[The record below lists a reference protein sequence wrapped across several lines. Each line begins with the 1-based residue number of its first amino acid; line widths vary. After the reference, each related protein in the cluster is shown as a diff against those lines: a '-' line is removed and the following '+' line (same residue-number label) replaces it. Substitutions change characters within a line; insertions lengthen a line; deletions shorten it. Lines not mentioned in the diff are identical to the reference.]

1 MKPFRIKLIHYLYFS
16 YVITNEKNSIA
27 YLLHEASEFNVN
39 DLLVNLHF
47 DHCITY
53 QHERELSW
61 ELVRKVIL
69 KSQNLIKESGVNP
82 LCVAK
87 GAIIW
92 ERNGQEIQSP
102 LLLFPCSF
110 KHNKVTKCVEL
121 SVDEEAAIVNPFVE
135 KHLKSVYDIHQVLPK
150 TLHELTDQLH
160 SLGFKNINETLCE
173 LGNFH
178 HHRYELLKELEELL
192 TVNHYPITLEELLG
206 MNESKVTYSDTLS
219 EMELLPTDDDHRKA
233 IASFEQRNIV
243 VQGPPGTGKS
253 QLLTNIIG
261 KSLISQKSIVVVSEK
276 RSALEVIVSK
286 LKDLQLDHLSF
297 ISTPDLSTKDFLHSL
312 RKSWTFFEEFQPSK
326 HSSISIKKELE
337 NNLQLTLN
345 LLNQDQLIG
354 GVSYSSFRKLTRD
367 IDLNKTIYLS
377 RIPNLVLL
385 QENESHIQTIYFKN
399 LHTILGNCQFSLIV
413 GGHWDQLAE
422 HLSELTH
429 ISTEFSNQLNIHTW
443 GDISKLMQQ
452 AIVCQL
458 FENTLIEKHSR
469 LLEPQSKEQK
479 QFLKWT
485 KKWQTLQKSLGEIS
499 NLSSWK
505 IIPSSTEIDSLIE
518 QFNGNYWQKR
528 KAKKRWNQL
537 SHLPILKAELALNQL
552 VALNDLKQQITK
564 IDIQLT
570 ELGVSDPSTEIPQIQ
585 TAIPLFTEQKWQDY
599 ALLSAEQKKTILGI
613 NPTIERFRILVKQ
626 YFSFDDDVH
635 LCNYFHLLQEHF
647 HVLIEHSNELKNLD
661 SDCLYAIKHNSTFK
675 DFLNNVAGS
684 HWSNF
689 KKNYPHLS
697 QFELSDLTL
706 KIEEILNAEQT
717 EQVLFVAQINDA
729 ISKQFNSYN
738 QLLSVPA
745 TKLTPEEKELKKR
758 LRKGKALLVKEFSK
772 TKSHPSLRD
781 LFSSEAIEWIQLLL
795 PIWLSNP
802 SQLAKCFPLET
813 GLFDH
818 CVFDEASQLL
828 LHNAVGAVYRSK
840 RIVIAGDDQQMGPT
854 NYFQSGSEEKISLL
868 QQANHYLERAMLKHH
883 YRSHDPSLIA
893 FSNKHFYNNELT
905 VFPSFSSE
913 QNVLT
918 LHTLSDG
925 QFIDRQNKVEAQ
937 KVAQLIQQA
946 LTNQLNIGIVAFS
959 KDQVNCIWE
968 ALSEKDKEQLEE
980 RIECNEAFL
989 KPLEKV
995 QGDECEHLIIS
1006 LGYAFNEEGAF
1017 QLRMGPL
1024 NRTSGRNRLNVLFSR
1039 ASKKIDFVCSVEA
1052 SDFKLSEN
1060 ESINLLRDWI
1070 RFAQNCKTSAKETPV
1085 FPFGLVPIIEG
1096 NGLLFESI
1104 QDIITSANELV
1115 TIHRV
1120 LMNRGWKIHYN

>member
-1 MKPFRIKLIHYLYFS
+1 VKPFRIKLIHYLYFS
-16 YVITNEKNSIA
+16 YVITNEQNSIA
-27 YLLHEASEFNVN
+27 NLLHEASEFNVN

-47 DHCITY
+47 EQCFTY
-53 QHERELSW
+53 QYESELSW
-61 ELVRKVIL
+61 EKIRKIIL

-87 GAIIW
+87 GSITW

-110 KHNKVTKCVEL
+110 NHNKVSKCVEL
-121 SVDEEAAIVNPFVE
+121 TIDEEAVIVNPFVE
-135 KHLKSVYDIHQVLPK
+135 KHLKTVYDIHQELPK
-150 TLHELTDQLH
+150 ALTELIEFLQQ
-160 SLGFKNINETLCE
+160 LGFKHLNEKLCE

-178 HHRYELLKELEELL
+178 HHRYELLKELEELVS
-192 TVNHYPITLEELLG
+192 VNDYPVSLEEILG
-206 MNESKVTYSDTLS
+206 INESNVTYSDTLS

-233 IASFEQRNIV
+233 IASFQQRNIV

-297 ISTPDLSTKDFLHSL
+297 ISTPDLSTRDFLQSL
-312 RKSWTFFEEFQPSK
+312 KKSWTFFEEFQPEKQST
-326 HSSISIKKELE
+326 ISIKRALE
-337 NNLQLTLN
+337 NSLQLTLN

-354 GVSYSSFRKLTRD
+354 GVSYSTFKQFTRD
-367 IDLNKTIYLS
+367 IDLSNMNYLA
-377 RIPNLVLL
+377 RVPNLVILK
-385 QENESHIQTIYFKN
+385 ENELLIQTIYAKD
-399 LHTILGNCQFSLIV
+399 LHSILGNCQFSLIV
-413 GGHWDQLAE
+413 GGNWNQLAE

-429 ISTEFSNQLNIHTW
+429 ISTEFSNQMNIHTW
-443 GDISKLMQQ
+443 GDLSKLMQQ

-469 LLEPQSKEQK
+469 VLRPQSKEQK
-479 QFLKWT
+479 QFLKLT
-485 KKWQTLQKSLGEIS
+485 KKWQTLQKSLDEFS

-505 IIPSSTEIDSLIE
+505 ILPSSTEIDSLLD
-518 QFNGNYWQKR
+518 QLQGNYWQRR
-528 KAKKRWNQL
+528 KAKKRWSQL
-537 SHLPILKAELALNQL
+537 SHLPFDTAKLALNEL
-552 VALNDLKQQITK
+552 VTFNDLQQQIAK
-564 IDIQLT
+564 IDLQLT
-570 ELGVSDPSTEIPQIQ
+570 ELGLSDPSTEIPQIQ

-599 ALLSAEQKKTILGI
+599 ALLSAEQKKTLLGI
-613 NPTIERFRILVKQ
+613 NPTIERFRVLVKH
-626 YFSFDDDVH
+626 YFSFGDDLH
-635 LCNYFHLLQEHF
+635 LCNYFQLLQTHF
-647 HVLIEHSNELKNLD
+647 HHIIELSDELKNLD
-661 SDCLYAIKHNSTFK
+661 SDCLQAIKSNSTYSA
-675 DFLNNVAGS
+675 FLINVTGS

-697 QFELSDLTL
+697 QFELSDFKI
-706 KIEEILNAEQT
+706 KIEEILRAEST
-717 EQVLFVAQINDA
+717 EQSLFVAQINQS
-729 ISKQFNSYN
+729 ISKQFNWYN

-745 TKLTPEEKELKKR
+745 TKLSPIEKELKKR
-758 LRKGKALLVKEFSK
+758 LRKGKAILVKEFSK

-781 LFSSEAIEWIQLLL
+781 LFSSEAREWIQLLV

-802 SQLAKCFPLET
+802 SQLAKCFPLEKE
-813 GLFDH
+813 LFDH

-828 LHNAVGAVYRSK
+828 LHNAIGAVYRSK

-868 QQANHYLERAMLKHH
+868 QQANHYLERVMLKHH

-905 VFPSFSSE
+905 VFPSFGMDNELIS
-913 QNVLT
+913 
-918 LHTLSDG
+918 LHIIENG

-937 KVAQLIQQA
+937 KVAQLIHQA
-946 LTNQLNIGIVAFS
+946 LNNKQHIGIVAFS
-959 KDQVNCIWE
+959 KDQVNCIWD
-968 ALSEKDKEQLEE
+968 ALSESDKEQLEE
-980 RIECNEAFL
+980 RIERNEAFL

-1006 LGYAFNEEGAF
+1006 LGYAFNEDGVF

-1024 NRTSGRNRLNVLFSR
+1024 NRVSGRNRLNVLFSR
-1039 ASKKIDFVCSVEA
+1039 ASKKIDFVSSVVA

-1060 ESINLLRDWI
+1060 ESINLLRDWL
-1070 RFAQNCKTSAKETPV
+1070 RFAQDNTTSTAESLV
-1085 FPFGLVPIIEG
+1085 FPFGLRPIIEG
-1096 NGLLFESI
+1096 NSLLFESI
-1104 QDIITSANELV
+1104 QDRITSANELV